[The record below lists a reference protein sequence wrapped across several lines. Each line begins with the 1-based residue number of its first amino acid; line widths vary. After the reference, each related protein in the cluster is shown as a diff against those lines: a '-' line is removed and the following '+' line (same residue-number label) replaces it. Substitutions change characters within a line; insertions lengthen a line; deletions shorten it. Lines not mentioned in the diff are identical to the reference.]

1 MSTWKNIVLI
11 ICMQYG
17 FDVRSSMHEGTQEID
32 MERDTPTTALMSHPG
47 HALEVSEDT
56 LMAELLPES
65 TDSDDFLFFFCV
77 PSCQPFCPFSHPPHC
92 HYPRPLIGK
101 SLPTPCPHF
110 LRPPSLSQTR
120 KSLRAC
126 KAGKKTHRLNTI
138 RVILFYIYIY
148 IE

>member
-65 TDSDDFLFFFCV
+65 TDSDDFLFFFVCLLARLFV
-77 PSCQPFCPFSHPPHC
+77 LF
-92 HYPRPLIGK
+92 LI
-101 SLPTPCPHF
+101 LLTV
-110 LRPPSLSQTR
+110 
-120 KSLRAC
+120 
-126 KAGKKTHRLNTI
+126 TI
-138 RVILFYIYIY
+138 RVH
-148 IE
+148 